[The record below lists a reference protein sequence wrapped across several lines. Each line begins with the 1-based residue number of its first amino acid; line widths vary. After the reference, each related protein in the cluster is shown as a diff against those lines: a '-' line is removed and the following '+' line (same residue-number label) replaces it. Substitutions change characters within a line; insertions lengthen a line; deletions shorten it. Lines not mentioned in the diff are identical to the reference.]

1 MKIWIKYLIGA
12 IAGVILGNMFTSF
25 FADPVVLDTGNRIIL
40 SIGKY
45 TFFPLILFAVAFSVS
60 KLMTEH
66 LLFKVF
72 FKTVI
77 FTVLSSLVLTMV
89 GGGAALLVFQ
99 GRIPIISE
107 GTVSLSLPT
116 LAQHI
121 AMIFPDNFFAIFTAT
136 GNYLMP
142 MLVLAILVGIN
153 MDPSNLHTR
162 PVILIFDSVARIFFD
177 INSLIIEFMALGI
190 VFLSAT
196 MTASLIANQQLE
208 LYKYL
213 LITVGCAALF
223 VIFILI
229 PAVMILCC
237 RRGKPFQSL
246 YALLA
251 PAMTAFFSGD
261 VYFGA
266 TTLIKSSFENIG
278 AKRKV
283 GAPVIAFLTVFS
295 RGGTAMV
302 SAASIIIIIKSYT
315 GIEITW
321 QDFFI
326 IMLHTFLL
334 SFILGAVPGMGTAIS
349 ITMLCRGYGHG
360 IENGYLI
367 IQPVAGLLISF
378 SVLVDITVMGFISTV
393 IAQQTD
399 LRKEISIVKFT

>member
-12 IAGVILGNMFTSF
+12 IVGIVLGNIFTGF
-25 FADPVVLDTGNRIIL
+25 FADPSISETGNRIIQN
-40 SIGKY
+40 IGKY
-45 TFFPLILFAVAFSVS
+45 AFFPLILFAVAFSVS

-66 LLFKVF
+66 LLLKVF
-72 FKTVI
+72 IKVI
-77 FTVLSSLVLTMV
+77 LFTAISSLVLTLV
-89 GGGAALLVFQ
+89 GGGSALLVFQ

-107 GTVSLSLPT
+107 NIENLRLPT
-116 LAQHI
+116 LAQHLS
-121 AMIFPDNFFAIFTAT
+121 MIFPENFFTMFFST
-136 GNYLMP
+136 GNYLLP
-142 MLVLAILVGIN
+142 MLVLAIFIGIN
-153 MDPSNLHTR
+153 MDPANLHTR
-162 PVILIFDSVARIFFD
+162 PVILIFDSMARIFFD
-177 INSLIIEFMALGI
+177 INSLIIEFMAIGI

-196 MTASLIANQQLE
+196 MTASLIANPQLE

-213 LITVGCAALF
+213 LITVGCATLF

-237 RRGKPFQSL
+237 RKGKPFQSL
-246 YALLA
+246 YGFLA
-251 PAMTAFFSGD
+251 PALAAFYSGD

-283 GAPVIAFLTVFS
+283 GAPVIAFLAIFS

-321 QDFFI
+321 QDFFL
-326 IMLHTFLL
+326 IMLHTFML
-334 SFILGAVPGMGTAIS
+334 SFILGAVPGMGTAIA
-349 ITMLCRGYGHG
+349 ITMLCNGYGHG

-378 SVLVDITVMGFISTV
+378 SVLVDTTVIGFISTV

-399 LRKEISIVKFT
+399 LRKEINIIKFT

>member
-12 IAGVILGNMFTSF
+12 IAGVVLGNTFTSF
-25 FADPVVLDTGNRIIL
+25 FADPAVSETGTRIIL
-40 SIGKY
+40 GIGKY

-72 FKTVI
+72 IKVVL
-77 FTVLSSLVLTMV
+77 FTALSSLILTLV

-107 GTVSLSLPT
+107 GAVNLSLPT

-142 MLVLAILVGIN
+142 MLVLAILIGIN

-162 PVILIFDSVARIFFD
+162 PVILIFDSIARIFFD

-196 MTASLIANQQLE
+196 MTASLIANPQLE

-213 LITVGCAALF
+213 LITVGCATLF

-229 PAVMILCC
+229 PAVMIL
-237 RRGKPFQSL
+237 
-246 YALLA
+246 
-251 PAMTAFFSGD
+251 
-261 VYFGA
+261 
-266 TTLIKSSFENIG
+266 
-278 AKRKV
+278 
-283 GAPVIAFLTVFS
+283 
-295 RGGTAMV
+295 
-302 SAASIIIIIKSYT
+302 
-315 GIEITW
+315 
-321 QDFFI
+321 
-326 IMLHTFLL
+326 
-334 SFILGAVPGMGTAIS
+334 
-349 ITMLCRGYGHG
+349 
-360 IENGYLI
+360 
-367 IQPVAGLLISF
+367 
-378 SVLVDITVMGFISTV
+378 
-393 IAQQTD
+393 
-399 LRKEISIVKFT
+399 